1 MDRLETDP
9 AFMEEIKSLN
19 NDPAA
24 VYAAVQG
31 AGFDA
36 TIAEVQARVDEART
50 AFSTAMQDDLNTAAA
65 LGAMFELVRALNS
78 ASYLSGYST
87 AASATTA
94 ATATGFCHG
103 VGTAYAEN
111 VNAMAAELA
120 VLPTTNDQPA
130 RKPGHSPSNCRPY
143 R

>member
-1 MDRLETDP
+1 MARAVGNGWVKPIVAATANATSAIVTLTRAIATVRVTPRLLT
-9 AFMEEIKSLN
+9 
-19 NDPAA
+19 
-24 VYAAVQG
+24 
-31 AGFDA
+31 
-36 TIAEVQARVDEART
+36 T
-50 AFSTAMQDDLNTAAA
+50 
-65 LGAMFELVRALNS
+65 
-78 ASYLSGYST
+78 
-87 AASATTA
+87 ASATTA